1 MNVGGAW
8 STCTVCGTNNFL
20 KSNAV
25 MPVIQNRKKQMKNKV
40 DKKRKNIFF
49 ITRHNRYSGSRIFFL
64 LLHVEI
70 LFIGGT
76 KKGLLP

>member
-1 MNVGGAW
+1 
-8 STCTVCGTNNFL
+8 
-20 KSNAV
+20 
-25 MPVIQNRKKQMKNKV
+25 MKNKA
-40 DKKRKNIFF
+40 DKKLKNIFF
-49 ITRHNRYSGSRIFFL
+49 ITRHNLYSGSRIFFL

>member
-1 MNVGGAW
+1 
-8 STCTVCGTNNFL
+8 
-20 KSNAV
+20 
-25 MPVIQNRKKQMKNKV
+25 MKNKA

-49 ITRHNRYSGSRIFFL
+49 ITKHNLYSGSRIFFL